1 VSGRAT
7 RDVRGLEVDHL
18 VIAATSLES
27 GTAWCEATFGV
38 GLEAGGRHARFGTH
52 NRLLD
57 VSSARHPRCYLEILA
72 IDPEAEAPAQPR
84 WFGLDDAALRRE
96 LAHGPRLV
104 QWAARV
110 PPGGDIDAIVAEWRA
125 AGADPGDVTAAERMT
140 PRGLLRWKLTV
151 RADGARAFGGA
162 LPALIAW
169 GDVHPSASLPSRG
182 MALASLRARGLPPAV
197 RATLGETVDDMPAN
211 ESTTLRIELETPRGR
226 VALEAPAGADAC

>member
-1 VSGRAT
+1 MSAPAT
-7 RDVRGLEVDHL
+7 RVARGLEVDHL

-27 GTAWCEATFGV
+27 GAEWCEATFGV
-38 GLEAGGRHARFGTH
+38 ELEPGGRHARFGTH

-72 IDPEAEAPAQPR
+72 IDPEADAPQQPR
-84 WFGLDDAALRRE
+84 WFGLDDAAVRRE
-96 LAHGPRLV
+96 LVQGPRLV

-110 PPGGDIDAIVAEWRA
+110 PPHGDIDAIVAEWRR

-169 GDVHPSASLPSRG
+169 GDVHPSASLPARG
-182 MALASLRARGLPPAV
+182 VTLESLRVRGLSPAL

-211 ESTTLRIELETPRGR
+211 ESTALRIELETPRGR
-226 VALEAPAGADAC
+226 VGLEAPSEAGAC